1 MSKIGKSFQV
11 FPFTYILSI
20 FRSQFFLRID
30 SITSLFSL
38 TLTVLSMSFFFFF
51 FGQRIRLHRD
61 VIVHLFQVT
70 EFNGVLLFK
79 DARCSYITHYLKTK
93 RSSTLPLT
101 IPMPSPKRTSK
112 KLKPSQTVQKEARTS
127 SQDHT
132 QPPEPKPPVIIC
144 SDSESSSDSSS
155 DSESLESSTSERDS
169 DKTSSD
175 TLPISNATPDEE
187 APLPKRKGTVRV
199 IRPGKRCIDPMD
211 KVGRWAVCSIDVQ
224 AIEATKLESLE
235 NDFEYVQG
243 AGTYKLLVIKIMEVA
258 LLADIKIQH

>member
-1 MSKIGKSFQV
+1 
-11 FPFTYILSI
+11 
-20 FRSQFFLRID
+20 
-30 SITSLFSL
+30 
-38 TLTVLSMSFFFFF
+38 
-51 FGQRIRLHRD
+51 
-61 VIVHLFQVT
+61 
-70 EFNGVLLFK
+70 
-79 DARCSYITHYLKTK
+79 
-93 RSSTLPLT
+93 
-101 IPMPSPKRTSK
+101 MPSQKRTSK
-112 KLKPSQTVQKEARTS
+112 KLKPSQTVQKKARTS

-144 SDSESSSDSSS
+144 SDSESSSESSS

-175 TLPISNATPDEE
+175 TLPSSNATPDEE

-199 IRPGKRCIDPMD
+199 IRPGKRRIDPMD

-235 NDFEYVQG
+235 NDFDFADDDSSTSTRRVHFVLPFPTSLPVDRFLLPGFE
-243 AGTYKLLVIKIMEVA
+243 LLVIKIMEVA